1 MLRGLS
7 AFSLSAHLP
16 SLYLDY
22 ISAYSAGFGW
32 NFDSMDYGEDWRVC
46 RRMARLDFHSAS
58 FAKYRPTLRK
68 HAHEFVRRLGEE
80 HGARLPVHLK
90 Q

>member
-1 MLRGLS
+1 
-7 AFSLSAHLP
+7 
-16 SLYLDY
+16 
-22 ISAYSAGFGW
+22 
-32 NFDSMDYGEDWRVC
+32 MDYGEDWRVC